1 MSIVVKVP
9 SPCEPRARRLHL
21 REVSEGPCTGSVGTV
36 LHDRR
41 VERGL
46 DERAIAAKLKMRV
59 DQLKAIEADD
69 FARLPGRTYAV
80 GFIRSYAKCLGLDSE
95 ALVEQYKLQ
104 TAATDLNQ
112 PVELNFPEVTV
123 EHRRPNGNL
132 LIVALVVAVVI
143 YGIAQI
149 TMPSRPTAVTVAS
162 AADSVIVVDAATA
175 PKPKPVEVAPV
186 APTEVGVVN
195 LNVPEPDAG
204 QASEAAPLFTTLVHE
219 FPVPLDGEP
228 IVIAAATQA
237 SESAAVSSRITLRAL
252 ESTYVQVK
260 DPGLRKRHAILLARV
275 LSPGESF
282 QAPDRAGLVLLTG
295 NAGGIQVEVDGRS
308 AGVLGKSGQVIKR
321 LALEPA
327 YFLSRIDT
335 SR

>member
-1 MSIVVKVP
+1 MSIVVKMP
-9 SPCEPRARRLHL
+9 SPQETRERRLHL
-21 REVSEGPCTGSVGTV
+21 RDVSEEACTVSVGA
-36 LHDRR
+36 LLRDRR
-41 VERGL
+41 VERGM
-46 DERAIAAKLKMRV
+46 DERAISTKLKMRV
-59 DQLKAIEADD
+59 DQVKAMECDD

-80 GFIRSYAKCLGLDSE
+80 GFIRAYARYLGLDSE

-104 TAATDLNQ
+104 TAETDLNQ
-112 PVELNFPEVTV
+112 PVELIFPEVTV
-123 EHRRPNGNL
+123 EHRRPNGSL

-143 YGIAQI
+143 YGVAQI

-162 AADSVIVVDAATA
+162 AAESVIVVDPDLTPTPA
-175 PKPKPVEVAPV
+175 PVVPVVPREVAS
-186 APTEVGVVN
+186 VN
-195 LNVPEPDAG
+195 MNTPEPAHDSEP
-204 QASEAAPLFTTLVHE
+204 ASLFTTLVHE
-219 FPVPLDGEP
+219 LSAPPVPEP
-228 IVIAAATQA
+228 ILIAVAAQLG
-237 SESAAVSSRITLRAL
+237 ESPAAVPSRITLTAI
-252 ESTYVQVK
+252 ESTYVQIK
-260 DPGLRKRHAILLARV
+260 DLGLRKARAILLARV
-275 LSPGESF
+275 LNPGESF

>member
-1 MSIVVKVP
+1 MSIVVKMP
-9 SPCEPRARRLHL
+9 SPCEPRERRLHL
-21 REVSEGPCTGSVGTV
+21 REVCEDACTGSVGTV
-36 LHDRR
+36 LRDRR

-112 PVELNFPEVTV
+112 PVELIFPEVTV
-123 EHRRPNGNL
+123 EHRRPNGSL

-162 AADSVIVVDAATA
+162 AADAVIVVDPALA
-175 PKPKPVEVAPV
+175 PKPVEVAPV
-186 APTEVGVVN
+186 APVEVGVVN
-195 LNVPEPDAG
+195 LNTPEPDAA
-204 QASEAAPLFTTLVHE
+204 QASEAAPMFTTLVHD
-219 FPVPLDGEP
+219 FPVPLAGEP
-228 IVIAAATQA
+228 IVIAAAAQVG
-237 SESAAVSSRITLRAL
+237 ESPATPSRITLRAL
-252 ESTYVQVK
+252 ESTYVQIK

-275 LSPGESF
+275 LNPGESF

-295 NAGGIQVEVDGRS
+295 NAGGIQVEIDGRS

-327 YFLSRIDT
+327 YFLSRIET

>member
-1 MSIVVKVP
+1 MSIVVKMP
-9 SPCEPRARRLHL
+9 SPCEPRERRLHL
-21 REVSEGPCTGSVGTV
+21 REVCEDACTGSVGTV
-36 LHDRR
+36 LRDRR

-112 PVELNFPEVTV
+112 PVELIFPEVTV
-123 EHRRPNGNL
+123 EHRRPNGSL

-162 AADSVIVVDAATA
+162 AADAVIVVDPALA
-175 PKPKPVEVAPV
+175 PKPVEVAPV
-186 APTEVGVVN
+186 DVGVVN
-195 LNVPEPDAG
+195 LNTPEPDAA
-204 QASEAAPLFTTLVHE
+204 QASEAAPMFTTLVHD
-219 FPVPLDGEP
+219 FPVPLAGEP
-228 IVIAAATQA
+228 IVIAAAAQVG
-237 SESAAVSSRITLRAL
+237 ESPATPSRITLRAL
-252 ESTYVQVK
+252 ESTYVQIK

-275 LSPGESF
+275 LNPGESF

>member
-1 MSIVVKVP
+1 MSIVVKMP
-9 SPCEPRARRLHL
+9 SPCEPRERRLHL
-21 REVSEGPCTGSVGTV
+21 REVCEDACTESVGTV
-36 LHDRR
+36 LRDRR

-69 FARLPGRTYAV
+69 FERLPGRTYAV
-80 GFIRSYAKCLGLDSE
+80 GFIRSYAKCLGLDPE

-112 PVELNFPEVTV
+112 PVELIFPEVTV
-123 EHRRPNGNL
+123 EYRRPNASL

-162 AADSVIVVDAATA
+162 AADSVIVVDAVPAL
-175 PKPKPVEVAPV
+175 KPVEAAAVAP
-186 APTEVGVVN
+186 AEVGVVN
-195 LNVPEPDAG
+195 LNVPEPDAA
-204 QASEAAPLFTTLVHE
+204 QASDAAPLFTTLVHD
-219 FPVPLDGEP
+219 FPVPLDGER
-228 IVIAAATQA
+228 IVIAAAAQVG
-237 SESAAVSSRITLRAL
+237 ESPVAASSRITLRAL
-252 ESTYVQVK
+252 EATYVQIK

-275 LSPGESF
+275 LNPGESF

-327 YFLSRIDT
+327 YFLSRIDS